1 MRKKM
6 TAWKKSL
13 EKARSLPELPC
24 AGLAALMVAAGTSR
38 LSWTLRRSSPTPAFD
53 LHLWPMIPKC
63 AAAKSFAGKLLRKPR
78 DGHESWE
85 DWHACWE
92 EFCKSITSE
101 SAMMLAVYALR
112 ERALL
117 LGLQPTKGAS
127 TFSLP
132 DTKPT
137 PRPRANAAET
147 MLPLTE
153 DLPEAAL
160 VCQPYPLLSLRR

>member
-1 MRKKM
+1 M
-6 TAWKKSL
+6 AEVLGKSALVARIALHWPRRAHGRRRYVSSLWSQL
-13 EKARSLPELPC
+13 EPAVSPFIP
-24 AGLAALMVAAGTSR
+24 AADINVCDILVA
-38 LSWTLRRSSPTPAFD
+38 
-53 LHLWPMIPKC
+53 C
-63 AAAKSFAGKLLRKPR
+63 AGKLLRKPR

-92 EFCKSITSE
+92 EFCTTITTE

-127 TFSLP
+127 ILSLP
-132 DTKPT
+132 ETKPT
-137 PRPRANAAET
+137 PRPRADAAET

-153 DLPEAAL
+153 DLPELAL
-160 VCQPYPLLSLRR
+160 VRRFTNCTVGAWHI